1 MATRLDY
8 SVDIHTLVGCRSFTG
23 SVAVLVTGP
32 LRLHSGC
39 RAASGVFDLNIK
51 SNPSSEVDEP
61 DVHGLRTLR
70 P

>member
-8 SVDIHTLVGCRSFTG
+8 SVDIHTIVEYRSFTG
-23 SVAVLVTGP
+23 AVAVLVTGP

-39 RAASGVFDLNIK
+39 CAATGVFDLNIK

-61 DVHGLRTLR
+61 DVHGLWTLR

>member
-8 SVDIHTLVGCRSFTG
+8 SVDIHTIVGCRSFTG
-23 SVAVLVTGP
+23 AVAVLVTGP

-39 RAASGVFDLNIK
+39 HAASGVFDLNIK
-51 SNPSSEVDEP
+51 SIPCNEVDELA
-61 DVHGLRTLR
+61 VHGSRTPR